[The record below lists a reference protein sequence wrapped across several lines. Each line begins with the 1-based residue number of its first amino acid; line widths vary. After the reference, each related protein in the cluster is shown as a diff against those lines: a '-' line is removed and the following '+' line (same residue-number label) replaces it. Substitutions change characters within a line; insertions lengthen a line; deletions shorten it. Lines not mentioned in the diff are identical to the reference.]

1 MTGTSVTQ
9 TLLAVGA
16 HPDDIEFGCAAI
28 LMKEIKKGNRV
39 TLLVLSRGEAGT
51 AGTPEQREQES
62 REAARRM
69 GAEIEFLDF
78 GGDCRIEYTL
88 QNRLRIAAEIR
99 KLRPAI
105 VIAPNTSENQHPDHA
120 VAGKLTRDACRLARY
135 GGVNELKPAP
145 VHKIGSLY
153 FYNITQHIGALPD
166 VVIDIGDVADEWEAV
181 MRCHGSQTAQKKY
194 IDLQK
199 TGAHLLGLTIGVEY
213 ASGLFTNDPVR
224 VNYLSDLAL
233 SSRNF

>member
-1 MTGTSVTQ
+1 MTETPVQ
-9 TLLAVGA
+9 ILAVGA

-28 LMKEIKKGNRV
+28 LIKEIKRGNRV
-39 TLLVLSRGEAGT
+39 KLLVLSRGEAGT
-51 AGTPEQREQES
+51 SGTPDEREQES
-62 REAARRM
+62 REAARM
-69 GAEIEFLDF
+69 IGAEIEFLDF

-99 KLRPAI
+99 RLRPAI
-105 VIAPNTSENQHPDHA
+105 VITPSTSDNQHPDHA

-135 GGVNELKPAP
+135 GGVDELKPAP
-145 VHKIGSLY
+145 VHKINSLY
-153 FYNITQHIGALPD
+153 FYNITQHISALPD
-166 VVIDIGDVADEWEAV
+166 VVVDIGDVADVWEAV
-181 MRCHGSQTAQKKY
+181 MRCHGSQIAQRKY

-213 ASGLFTNDPVR
+213 AAGLFTNDPVR
-224 VNYLSDLAL
+224 VRHLSDLAL